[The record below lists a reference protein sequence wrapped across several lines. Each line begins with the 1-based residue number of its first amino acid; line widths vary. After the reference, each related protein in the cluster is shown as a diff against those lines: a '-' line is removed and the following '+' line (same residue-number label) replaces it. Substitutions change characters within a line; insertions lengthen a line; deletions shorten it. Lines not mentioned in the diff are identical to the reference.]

1 MSQTAIILAGGFGTR
16 LQSVVSDVPKPLAPI
31 HGRPFL
37 AYLLDELDTQGIRDA
52 ILAVGYKGEL
62 VQEALGDSHGDI
74 NLSYSFEPEPLGTGG
89 AITLALNL
97 HNSEDPVWII
107 NGDTFFNCS
116 LAAVA
121 KTHTKN
127 AADVTLA
134 LCSMEIADRYGLV
147 ELDEEHFIT
156 RFREKTP
163 GAKGLINA
171 GIYLIEPEALYRFDF
186 DKRFSLEK
194 DFFEAHLMDMRVL
207 GSPQPGY
214 FVDIGIPEDY
224 RKAQGYFAPNAAGQ

>member
-1 MSQTAIILAGGFGTR
+1 M
-16 LQSVVSDVPKPLAPI
+16 
-31 HGRPFL
+31 
-37 AYLLDELDTQGIRDA
+37 LDELEKQGIRNA

-62 VQEALGDSHGDI
+62 VQEALGDSHGEI
-74 NLSYSFEPEPLGTGG
+74 SLSYSFEPEPLGTGG
-89 AITLALNL
+89 AIALALNL
-97 HNSEDPVWII
+97 HNSDQPVWII

-121 KTHTKN
+121 KTHKDN
-127 AADVTLA
+127 KADVTLA
-134 LCSMEIADRYGLV
+134 LCHMDVADRYGLV
-147 ELDEEHFIT
+147 ELDEKHFIT

-171 GIYLIEPEALYRFDF
+171 GVYLLDPEAIYRFDF
-186 DKRFSLEK
+186 KPRFSLEK
-194 DFFEAHLMDMRVL
+194 DFFEAHLMEMRVL

-224 RKAQGYFAPNAAGQ
+224 DKAKEYFAA